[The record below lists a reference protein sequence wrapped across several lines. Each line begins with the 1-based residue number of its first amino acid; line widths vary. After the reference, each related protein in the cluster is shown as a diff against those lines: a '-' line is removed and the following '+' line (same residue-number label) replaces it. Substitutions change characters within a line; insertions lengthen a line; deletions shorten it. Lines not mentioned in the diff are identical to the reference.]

1 MDNFNERVNDARI
14 DALREIGNIG
24 SGNAASS
31 LSVICDNDMGV
42 TVPEV
47 RTVDVNEAANILGGP
62 ENISVGIFF
71 EVQGDFKG
79 LIMLVVNLEL
89 ADKVV
94 SRLVN
99 ETTNKDGSFTPLQ
112 MSALSEVGNIFAYS
126 YANSIS
132 ALLQMNVT
140 LSPPKICVDMNG
152 AILAIPSIQMA
163 EVSDKILVIDTHFND
178 KDFDVGAD
186 IFLIPDIESFDKIMK
201 SIGF

>member
-1 MDNFNERVNDARI
+1 MDNFNERVNDGRI
-14 DALREIGNIG
+14 DALRQIGNIG
-24 SGNAASS
+24 SGNAANS
-31 LSVICDNDMGV
+31 LSVIFDNDMGMA
-42 TVPEV
+42 VPEV
-47 RTVDVNEAANILGGP
+47 KTVDVNEAANILGGP

-79 LIMLVVNLEL
+79 LIMLVMNLEL
-89 ADKVV
+89 ADKIVG
-94 SRLVN
+94 RLVN
-99 ETTNKDGSFTPLQ
+99 ETTNKDGTFTPLQ

-132 ALLQMNVT
+132 SLLQMNVT
-140 LSPPKICVDMNG
+140 LSTPKICVDMNG

-178 KDFDVGAD
+178 ADFDAGAD